1 MLNTLNLLLLGT
13 TQKTVLT
20 SWSLAVFSIL
30 VVEYSPG
37 LPDILSA
44 TGYVLAGAA
53 VAMGCFYMGRLLA
66 QHQDQEEN
74 RSYEAYL
81 AYAKKYQDKYHLLR
95 KNLKDH
101 LNEVA

>member
-13 TQKTVLT
+13 TQKTVIT
-20 SWSLAVFSIL
+20 SWSFAVLSLL

-37 LPDILSA
+37 LPNLLSA
-44 TGYVLAGAA
+44 IGYILAGAA

-66 QHQDQEEN
+66 QHQEQEDN

-81 AYAKKYQDKYHLLR
+81 AYAKKYQEKYHFLR
-95 KNLKDH
+95 QNLKDN
-101 LNEVA
+101 LRNVG